1 MKKFRLSPECVLE
14 DGSDA
19 VVKALMKGSFVIACD
34 FSHREL
40 ILQNVFH
47 YSAKRRSIE
56 YYSLFYDEKTERRNL
71 RLEWAIIAQNPN
83 DVYSVIN
90 ENVFG
95 NYSVYSDEFPSEYNL
110 GEVPE
115 KYRNDF
121 RMVWKAAH
129 DELKALADEEDK
141 KSMEDAKRL
150 DELLQNATMLIPKDE
165 DKPILKKF
173 YRVLANTYHPDNKE
187 TGDTNMMKYVNNLK
201 VLWGLS

>member
-19 VVKALMKGSFVIACD
+19 VVKELMKGSFVIACD

-83 DVYSVIN
+83 DVYSVIKGAV
-90 ENVFG
+90 EDGYQLFDVF
-95 NYSVYSDEFPSEYNL
+95 VI
-110 GEVPE
+110 
-115 KYRNDF
+115 
-121 RMVWKAAH
+121 
-129 DELKALADEEDK
+129 DK
-141 KSMEDAKRL
+141 
-150 DELLQNATMLIPKDE
+150 
-165 DKPILKKF
+165 F
-173 YRVLANTYHPDNKE
+173 
-187 TGDTNMMKYVNNLK
+187 NNLYTEEAYDK
-201 VLWGLS
+201 YGHSMKLA